1 MVPGERLM
9 GTVTECGLCGS
20 QSLHTLLDMGIQPLA
35 ERFDD
40 DTVYPLLLLECQECS
55 LVQLGYQVA
64 QHILFPPGH
73 PYATG
78 NTTVLAQHYA
88 RLAGELGAWLRF
100 GDVAVDIG
108 ANDGTLLNGYGDHVR
123 TVAVE
128 PTNQAA
134 KCREGGHR
142 TWQAYF
148 TPAVAA
154 DILSVTGPAKAVT
167 ACNVLA
173 HVPDPHEAV
182 AGIADLLDDEGVFVS
197 ENHDVHQVR
206 TGQWDTV
213 YHEHLR
219 FWSPATF
226 AELLGCHG
234 LEVSEIR
241 PVPTHGGS
249 FRTYARKRVSRLG
262 EAPET
267 ARKLRELLDKVTLDG
282 SFVYGVGATTR
293 AVPLICYS
301 GIHEYLSAIV
311 EVTGSEK
318 IGHRLPGTE
327 IAVIDEK
334 CLIENQPAYA
344 LLLAWHLAD
353 FLIPKLKAAGYKG
366 KFILPLPVPEVTG
379 G

>member
-1 MVPGERLM
+1 M
-9 GTVTECGLCGS
+9 
-20 QSLHTLLDMGIQPLA
+20 
-35 ERFDD
+35 
-40 DTVYPLLLLECQECS
+40 
-55 LVQLGYQVA
+55 
-64 QHILFPPGH
+64 
-73 PYATG
+73 
-78 NTTVLAQHYA
+78 
-88 RLAGELGAWLRF
+88 
-100 GDVAVDIG
+100 AVDIG

-148 TPAVAA
+148 TRAVAA

-206 TGQWDTV
+206 TGQWDAV

-226 AELLGCHG
+226 ARLLACHG
-234 LEVSEIR
+234 LEVSGDQAGAA
-241 PVPTHGGS
+241 PTAGRS
-249 FRTYARKRVSRLG
+249 ARTRASASRGWTKPRSRGAGAAR
-262 EAPET
+262 T
-267 ARKLRELLDKVTLDG
+267 ARQGDPGRQHRVRGRGDNPGGAADLLRRDRPLYRLRVRGPWQRENRPSTC
-282 SFVYGVGATTR
+282 R
-293 AVPLICYS
+293 ARHIPV
-301 GIHEYLSAIV
+301 V
-311 EVTGSEK
+311 
-318 IGHRLPGTE
+318 
-327 IAVIDEK
+327 DEK
-334 CLIENQPAYA
+334 CLIEDQPAYA

-366 KFILPLPVPEVTG
+366 KFIMPLPRPEVIG